1 MQEEYYMNLALSL
14 AKGAAYQT
22 SPNPPVG
29 AVVVKDG
36 RVIGMG
42 AHLKAGEAHA
52 EVNALA
58 QAGAEAEGADIYVTL
73 EPCAHFGKTPPCANL
88 VIEKGIRRVFIA
100 AVDPNPLVGGKGI
113 EKIRAAGIEV
123 TTGICEKEAIA
134 LLTPFFHFIQTKR
147 PYVTIKTA
155 VTADGKTAAH
165 TGHSRWITS
174 DEARED
180 VHLLRSQH
188 DAILTGIGTVLLDN
202 PLLTSRLP
210 HGGKHPIRVLL
221 DTHLRVPVDFHII
234 QNKEAKTIIFCASD
248 AQTKKQRQLEDEG
261 VTVIRLSHMSIDK
274 VLDELGKMGIMTLF
288 VEAGAEINA
297 SFLDAGSFNKL
308 IMYMAPK
315 LIGGKSAPSSF
326 GGLGGSTMDEA
337 LAIDFTS
344 VEMIGP
350 DLKIVAERRG
360 M

>member
-1 MQEEYYMNLALSL
+1 MQDNYYMNIALTL

-36 RVIGMG
+36 RIIGMG

-52 EVNALA
+52 EVAALTMVGDHA
-58 QAGAEAEGADIYVTL
+58 KGADIYVTL
-73 EPCAHFGKTPPCANL
+73 EPCAHFGKTPPCADL
-88 VIEKGIRRVFIA
+88 IIEKGIRRVFIA

-113 EKIRAAGIEV
+113 DKMRAAGIDV
-123 TTGICEKEAIA
+123 TTGICEKEAHT
-134 LLTPFFHFIQTKR
+134 LLAPFFQFIQTKR
-147 PYVTIKTA
+147 PYITIKTA
-155 VTADGKTAAH
+155 VTADGKTAAY

-174 DEARED
+174 DAARED

-188 DAILTGIGTVLLDN
+188 DAILTGIGTVLIDN

-210 HGGKHPIRVLL
+210 RGGKNPIRVLL

-248 AQTKKQRQLEDEG
+248 AQTKKQRALEDAG
-261 VTVIRLSHMSIDK
+261 VTIIRLPNMSVDA
-274 VLDELGKMGIMTLF
+274 VLDELGKMDIMTLL

-297 SFLDAGSFNKL
+297 SFLDSGSFNKL
-308 IMYMAPK
+308 IMYVAPK

-326 GGLGGSTMDEA
+326 GGLGRSVMTEA
-337 LAIDFTS
+337 LPIEFTS

-350 DLKIVAERRG
+350 DLKIVAERRND
-360 M
+360 

>member
-1 MQEEYYMNLALSL
+1 MTEEYYMNLALSL
-14 AKGAAYQT
+14 AQSAAHQT

-29 AVVVKDG
+29 AVVVKNG
-36 RVIGMG
+36 RILGMG

-58 QAGAEAEGADIYVTL
+58 QAGNEAKGADIYVTL
-73 EPCAHFGKTPPCANL
+73 EPCAHHGKTPPCADL
-88 VIEKGIRRVFIA
+88 IIEKGLRRVFIA

-113 EKIRAAGIEV
+113 EKLRNAGIEV
-123 TTGICEKEAIA
+123 KTGISEKAA
-134 LLTPFFHFIQTKR
+134 ADLLAPFFHFIQKKR

-165 TGHSRWITS
+165 TGHSQWITS
-174 DEARED
+174 EPARKD
-180 VHLLRSQH
+180 VHLLRSEH

-210 HGGKHPIRVLL
+210 QGGKNPIRVLL
-221 DTHLRVPVDFHII
+221 DTHLRVPADFHII
-234 QNKEAKTIIFCASD
+234 QNKDAKTIIFCASD
-248 AQTKKQRQLEDEG
+248 AQTDKQRALEEHG
-261 VTVIRLSHMSIDK
+261 VTVIRLPYMSIDA
-274 VLDELGKMGIMTLF
+274 VLDELGKQNIMTLF
-288 VEAGAEINA
+288 VEAGAEVNA
-297 SFLDAGSFNKL
+297 SFLDIGAFNRL

-326 GGLGGSTMDEA
+326 GGLGGSLMDEA
-337 LAIDFTS
+337 LGLEFKS

-350 DLKIVAERRG
+350 DLKIVAEKRSE
-360 M
+360 

>member
-1 MQEEYYMNLALSL
+1 MNEEQYMNLALSL
-14 AKGAAYQT
+14 AKSAAYQT

-36 RVIGMG
+36 RIIGMG

-58 QAGAEAEGADIYVTL
+58 QAGNEARNADIYVTL
-73 EPCAHFGKTPPCANL
+73 EPCAHFGKTPPCAEL
-88 VIEKGIRRVFIA
+88 IIAQGLRRVFIA

-113 EKIRAAGIEV
+113 EKLRNAGIEV
-123 TTGICEKEAIA
+123 KTGVCEKEAA
-134 LLTPFFHFIQTKR
+134 ELLAPFFHFIQTKQ

-155 VTADGKTAAH
+155 VTADGKTAAYS
-165 TGHSRWITS
+165 GHSRWITS
-174 DEARED
+174 DAARED

-210 HGGKHPIRVLL
+210 QGGKNPIRVLL

-234 QNKEAKTIIFCASD
+234 QNKDARTIIFCASD
-248 AQTKKQRQLEDEG
+248 AQTQKQRELEEKG
-261 VTVIRLSHMSIDK
+261 VTVIRLPYMSIDS
-274 VLDELGKMGIMTLF
+274 VLNELGKMNIMTLF

-297 SFLDAGSFNKL
+297 SFLDIGAFNKL

-326 GGLGGSTMDEA
+326 GGLGGSVMDEA
-337 LAIDFTS
+337 LGLVFKS
-344 VEMIGP
+344 VEMVGP
-350 DLKIVAERRG
+350 DLKIIAEKRSN
-360 M
+360 

>member
-1 MQEEYYMNLALSL
+1 MNKEQYMNLALSL
-14 AKGAAYQT
+14 AESAAYQT

-36 RVIGMG
+36 RILGMG

-52 EVNALA
+52 EVQALK
-58 QAGAEAEGADIYVTL
+58 QAGEAAEGADIYVTL
-73 EPCAHFGKTPPCANL
+73 EPCAHFGKTPPCADL
-88 VIEKGIRRVFIA
+88 IIERGLSRVFIA

-113 EKIRAAGIEV
+113 ERIKEAGIEV
-123 TTGICEKEAIA
+123 ETGICEQRAHE
-134 LLTPFFHFIQTKR
+134 LLTPFFHFIQTNR

-155 VTADGKTAAH
+155 VTADGKTAAY

-174 DEARED
+174 DAARED
-180 VHLLRSQH
+180 VHLLRSRH

-210 HGGKHPIRVLL
+210 QGGKNPIRILL
-221 DTHLRVPVDFHII
+221 DTHLRVPLDFHIV

-248 AQTKKQRQLEDEG
+248 AETKKQRALESEG
-261 VTVIRLSHMSIDK
+261 VTVIRLPHMSVNA
-274 VLDELGKMGIMTLF
+274 VLDELGKMNIMTLF

-297 SFLDAGSFNKL
+297 SFLDIGAFNRL
-308 IMYMAPK
+308 VMYMAPK

-326 GGLGGSTMDEA
+326 GGLGGSSMDEA
-337 LAIDFTS
+337 LDLEFIS
-344 VEMIGP
+344 MEQIGP
-350 DLKIVAERRG
+350 DLKIVMEKR
-360 M
+360 